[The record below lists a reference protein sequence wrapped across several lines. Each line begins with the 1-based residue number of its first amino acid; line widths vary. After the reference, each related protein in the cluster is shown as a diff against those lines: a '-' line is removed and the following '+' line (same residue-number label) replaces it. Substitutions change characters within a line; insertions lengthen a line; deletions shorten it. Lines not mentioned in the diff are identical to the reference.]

1 MSRLE
6 DQPPSPPATDAE
18 CAARI
23 AYEWSLLGD
32 PPPAAAPHLR
42 RKAPLPMQLDD
53 ARIASAMRLMER
65 NPAGPLSLDAIAGHV
80 GLSPFHFQRTFLEA
94 MGETPSA
101 YIRRVRLDRAAM
113 NLAMSEAPVL
123 EIALTCGYASHEAF
137 IRAFQRQFGLVPSQY
152 RAFAR
157 QVSVGPA
164 PGDAERAA
172 QARVA
177 RYGAQRLLALRFFGP
192 WTEVETYWRRFADV
206 LRSAGID
213 PQACQPV
220 GVVKDTPE
228 ITAPAMLRY
237 DCAVVDTGL
246 DVAGT
251 ALTPI
256 EFEPGRYV
264 SLRHQGPYAE
274 LFHSYRALS
283 FAWLHGAGE
292 TFAADATGGFQFFH
306 RPPWLHA
313 GGAHDLDLRLPLQ
326 G

>member
-1 MSRLE
+1 MDRTDE
-6 DQPPSPPATDAE
+6 QPPAAPDEAASAE
-18 CAARI
+18 RI

-32 PPPAAAPHLR
+32 PPPAAAPHLQ
-42 RKAPLPMQLDD
+42 RKAPLPTLLDD
-53 ARIASAMRLMER
+53 ARIAAALRLMER

-101 YIRRVRLDRAAM
+101 YLRRVRLDRAAM
-113 NLAMSEAPVL
+113 NLAMSNTPVL
-123 EIALTCGYASHEAF
+123 DIALTCGYASHEAF

-177 RYGAQRLLALRFFGP
+177 RHGGQRLLALRFFGP
-192 WTEVETYWRRFADV
+192 WTEVEDYWRRFAEV
-206 LRSAGID
+206 LRGIGID
-213 PQACQPV
+213 PDACQAV
-220 GVVKDTPE
+220 GVIKDTPE
-228 ITAPAMLRY
+228 ITPAPMLRY
-237 DCAVVDTGL
+237 DCAIVDTGI
-246 DVAGT
+246 DAGGS
-251 ALTPI
+251 ALTAI
-256 EFEPGRYV
+256 DFEPGRYV
-264 SLRHQGPYAE
+264 SLRHQGAYTD

-292 TFAADATGGFQFFH
+292 TFAADANGGYQFF
-306 RPPWLHA
+306 RQPPWRPRE
-313 GGAHDLDLRLPLQ
+313 GRHDLDVVLPLQ